1 MPDIKEI
8 DMLVDKGKITF
19 CVRTEHHGNFVSP
32 MTPAFARELAG
43 HLQRSAARA
52 EYQEQ
57 LEQAMRYLPVED
69 RAIIHRSIKDQDIR
83 P

>member
-1 MPDIKEI
+1 MF
-8 DMLVDKGKITF
+8 VDKGKIIF

-57 LEQAMRYLPVED
+57 LEQAMRHLPVED
-69 RAIIHRSIKDQDIR
+69 RQLVLRSVKDQEANR
-83 P
+83 